1 MLYDKKYLFAINI
14 KYNVIYI
21 LANVYLLYKF
31 QLNKIIFNLSNTEF
45 KVLVIMYGS
54 VTTQNHNTKRFLFI
68 VVILKL
74 LIQILYNSKSQ
85 YKITEECLCE
95 TAPRVTTVLTLIM
108 KVDSLWESE
117 GGTGSSIQWS
127 KKKSKK
133 INSIQEAERVCLG
146 KCTWQ
151 SLSSL
156 DFPLKFCYSL
166 HYLSLLT
173 PYPHFYIGYKGFGN

>member
-1 MLYDKKYLFAINI
+1 
-14 KYNVIYI
+14 
-21 LANVYLLYKF
+21 
-31 QLNKIIFNLSNTEF
+31 
-45 KVLVIMYGS
+45 MYGS

-133 INSIQEAERVCLG
+133 INSI
-146 KCTWQ
+146 
-151 SLSSL
+151 
-156 DFPLKFCYSL
+156 
-166 HYLSLLT
+166 
-173 PYPHFYIGYKGFGN
+173 